1 MKYESGLKVEQH
13 AHSDT
18 VTFGKHISLIVSV
31 SIFTI
36 ITSFRMKE
44 NLTERKLFYLKK
56 KRNGGYRGCTVYLY
70 IYMYSVK
77 NFIGNL
83 MF

>member
-18 VTFGKHISLIVSV
+18 VTFGKHISLIVSL

-44 NLTERKLFYLKK
+44 NLTERKLIFFFKGMEAI
-56 KRNGGYRGCTVYLY
+56 GGVLY
-70 IYMYSVK
+70 ICIYIYSIK